1 MSLVLKRPPGLDLA
15 PEHSAEI
22 ADLSHDGR
30 GVARIDGKVW
40 FVADALPG
48 ERVRFLRTRG
58 GRDADEAQAL
68 VIERPSP
75 ERVEPACAHFGVCG
89 GCALQHMA
97 TPAQVQFKQKQ
108 LIEALE
114 RIGRVGADTIAEAVT
129 GPAWGYR
136 RRARLSVKF
145 VAARQQALVG
155 FRERHS
161 ALIADIERCE
171 VLDARVGNLIR
182 PLSQLVSQLSLRDRI
197 PQIEVAATDRVA
209 LVFRVLDPLGGEDRL
224 KLEAF
229 GRRHAIDIYLQPGG
243 LDSLRPLGR
252 VDPLSYTPDGS
263 EARLRIEP
271 TDFIQVNA
279 TVAERMVRQSL
290 EWLAPAPGDSVLE
303 LFCGLGNFSIP
314 LAQAGARVTAL
325 EGDAG
330 LLRRAKDNAHRLG
343 LKIRFAKTD
352 LFRPR
357 PNAPWL
363 EDDVDLCLL
372 DPPRSG
378 AREVLPLVA
387 AKAPRRIVYVS
398 CHPATLARDAAIL
411 VHEHGYRLERTGI
424 LDMFPHTAHVESMA
438 LFVRA

>member
-1 MSLVLKRPPGLDLA
+1 MSLVLNQPGLCGG
-15 PEHSAEI
+15 PEFTAEI

-30 GVARIDGKVW
+30 GIARVDGKVW

-48 ERVRFLRTRG
+48 ERVRFVRTRR

-68 VIERPSP
+68 AIERPSP

-89 GCALQHMA
+89 GCVLQHMA
-97 TPAQVQFKQKQ
+97 PPAQVRFKRKQ

-114 RIGRVGADTIAEAVT
+114 RIGRVRPETIAEAVT

-161 ALIADIERCE
+161 GLIADIERCE
-171 VLDARVGNLIR
+171 VLDARVGGLIR
-182 PLSQLVSQLSLRDRI
+182 PLSQLLSQLFLRNRI
-197 PQIEVAATDRVA
+197 PQIEVAASDRVA

-229 GRRHAIDIYLQPGG
+229 GRRHALDIHLQPGG

-252 VDPLSYTPDGS
+252 VEPLTYTPDGS
-263 EARLRIEP
+263 AARLHFEP

-279 TVAERMVRQSL
+279 AVAERMVLQAL
-290 EWLAPAPGDSVLE
+290 EWLAPAPGDPVLE

-314 LAQAGARVTAL
+314 LAQTGARVTAL

-330 LLRRAKDNAHRLG
+330 LVRRAQDNARRLG
-343 LKIRFAKTD
+343 LQIRFARTD

-363 EDDVDLCLL
+363 EDDVELCLL

-387 AKAPRRIVYVS
+387 ARRPRRIVYVS

-411 VHEHGYRLERTGI
+411 VHEHGYRLERAGI
-424 LDMFPHTAHVESMA
+424 LDMFPHTTHVESMA
-438 LFVRA
+438 LFVHD

>member
-1 MSLVLKRPPGLDLA
+1 MDRPPGLGSA
-15 PEHSAEI
+15 PEHTAEI
-22 ADLSHDGR
+22 EDLSHDGR

-48 ERVRFLRTRG
+48 ERARFVRIRG
-58 GRDADEAQAL
+58 GRDSDEAQAL
-68 VIERPSP
+68 AIERASP
-75 ERVEPACAHFGVCG
+75 DRVQPACAHFGVCG
-89 GCALQHMA
+89 GCALQHMESS
-97 TPAQVQFKQKQ
+97 AQVRFKQKQ
-108 LIEALE
+108 LVEALE
-114 RIGRVGADTIAEAVT
+114 RIGRVRADTIAEAVI

-136 RRARLSVKF
+136 RRARLAVRF
-145 VAARQQALVG
+145 VASRRQALVG

-182 PLSQLVSQLSLRDRI
+182 PLSKLVSQLSLRDRI

-209 LVFRVLDPLGGEDRL
+209 LVFRVLDPLGGDDRF

-229 GRRHAIDIYLQPGG
+229 GRQHAVDIYIQPDG

-252 VDPLSYTPDGS
+252 VEPLTYTPDGS
-263 EARLRIEP
+263 ETRLRFEP
-271 TDFIQVNA
+271 IDFIQVNA
-279 TVAERMVRQSL
+279 TVAERMLRQAL
-290 EWLAPAPGDSVLE
+290 DWLAPAPSESVLE

-314 LAQAGARVTAL
+314 LAQAGANVTAL

-330 LLRRAKDNAHRLG
+330 LVRRAQDNARRLG
-343 LKIRFAKTD
+343 LDIRFAKAD
-352 LFRPR
+352 LFKPR
-357 PNAPWL
+357 PDAPWL
-363 EDDVDLCLL
+363 AGDVDLCLL

-411 VHEHGYRLERTGI
+411 VHEHGYRLERAGI

>member
-1 MSLVLKRPPGLDLA
+1 MSLVANQQPGPHRGPA
-15 PEHSAEI
+15 FTAEI
-22 ADLSHDGR
+22 EDLSHDGR
-30 GVARIDGKVW
+30 GIARIDGKVW

-48 ERVRFLRTRG
+48 ERARFVRIRG
-58 GRDADEAQAL
+58 GRDSDEAQAL
-68 VIERPSP
+68 AIERASP
-75 ERVEPACAHFGVCG
+75 DRVEPPCAHFGVCG
-89 GCALQHMA
+89 GCALQHMDA
-97 TPAQVQFKQKQ
+97 SAQVRFKQKQ
-108 LIEALE
+108 LLEALE
-114 RIGRVGADTIAEAVT
+114 RIGRVQANTIAEAVT

-145 VAARQQALVG
+145 VASRGQALVG

-171 VLDARVGNLIR
+171 VLDARVAGLLR

-224 KLEAF
+224 RLEAF
-229 GRRHAIDIYLQPGG
+229 GRRHAIDLYLQPGG

-252 VDPLSYTPDGS
+252 VEPLSYTPDGS
-263 EARLRIEP
+263 EARLRFEP

-279 TVAERMVRQSL
+279 TVAERMVLQAV
-290 EWLAPAPGDSVLE
+290 EWLAPAAGDSVLE

-314 LAQAGARVTAL
+314 LARAGARVTAL

-330 LLRRAKDNAHRLG
+330 LVRRAQDNARRLD

-363 EDDVDLCLL
+363 EDEIDLCLL

-411 VHEHGYRLERTGI
+411 VHEHGYRLERAGI